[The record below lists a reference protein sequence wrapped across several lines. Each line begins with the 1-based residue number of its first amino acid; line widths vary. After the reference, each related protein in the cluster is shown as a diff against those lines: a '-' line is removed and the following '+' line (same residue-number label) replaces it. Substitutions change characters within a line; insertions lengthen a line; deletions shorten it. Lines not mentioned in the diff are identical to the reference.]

1 MFSQKTLL
9 SGLSI
14 LLLVSFGY
22 WALNHNGAKAEG
34 EEPKPAKNEDPEP
47 KPPRDLEQIIQEIP
61 LGKLDEGVL
70 MANADIKVPL
80 ATVEKAEKDYI
91 DGKKKE
97 NPKFTVEPGFEGYMR
112 RHFAFRFFANQLV
125 EKYAVDNKLEVP
137 KDKFEEQFAKFK
149 KTAEEQSGTYEQ
161 WLANNGLTDA
171 EFRKVWGL
179 NWAIE
184 QKTAELVK
192 DDEVNK
198 AFDSYKDRM
207 DMIPLRRASHILFM
221 HKSSERVPPEITKT
235 KEEAKAAAEATLKKL
250 KEGGDF
256 AEAAKANSDCP
267 SKERGGDLD
276 FFPRKGAMV
285 EEFSAAT
292 YKLAKVGDI
301 TDVVETPF
309 GFHII
314 KLTELRTDE
323 NVKGQIKSQ
332 LAQEKFNKQMQQIIE
347 SGVATAKYNE
357 KLIPAAPPP
366 QPKLDVMPKAP
377 EPKEE

>member
-1 MFSQKTLL
+1 MFSHKTLL
-9 SGLSI
+9 SGLSV

-22 WALNHNGAKAEG
+22 WALTHGVKAEG
-34 EEPKPAKNEDPEP
+34 EEPKPAKGEETAP

-61 LGKLDEGVL
+61 LGKLEDGVL

-91 DGKKKE
+91 EGKKKE
-97 NPKFTVEPGFEGYMR
+97 NPKFEVQPGFDGYMR

-125 EKYAVDNKLEVP
+125 EKYAADNKLDVP
-137 KDKFEEQFAKFK
+137 KEKFEEQFGKFK
-149 KTAEEQSGTYEQ
+149 EGIKAQGSNYEQ
-161 WLANNGLTDA
+161 WLQSNGLTDA

-184 QKTAELVK
+184 QKTAETVK
-192 DDEVNK
+192 EEDVNK

-207 DMIPLRRASHILFM
+207 DSIPLRRASHILFM
-221 HKSSERVPPEITKT
+221 HKSSERVPAEITKT

-285 EEFSAAT
+285 EQFSDAT

-314 KLTELRTDE
+314 KLTEMRTDE
-323 NVKGQIKSQ
+323 NVKSQIKSQ
-332 LAQEKFNKQMQQIIE
+332 LAERKFNEQMQQIIE
-347 SGVATAKYNE
+347 SGVATAKFNE
-357 KLIPAAPPP
+357 KLIPAAP
-366 QPKLDVMPKAP
+366 PKLDVMPKAP
-377 EPKEE
+377 EPQPKDE